1 MARPA
6 STAFD
11 KEIRSQVAANL
22 NTLLRRRGWTKAD
35 LAKQSQISPSTLS
48 GYFNE
53 KYNITPGNLQILSDI
68 FGVEKGDIDPR
79 YKIDTK
85 EINFL
90 VRKRLGDVNIR
101 NASDSVSAALS
112 IRKLPSNKLEEVG
125 SLSEVLSKYRR
136 PSNELKNS
144 DSTRL
149 QQLTD
154 AALEIDDY
162 NHISFDSPNS
172 LATRKINI
180 SKPDSD
186 LNPEE
191 QLDKFTL
198 QAEANTASILL
209 EKYIETA
216 NQLLSIRNKI
226 NPSEDLQHF
235 LTVIAGTI
243 TVAEDIKKE
252 YSEILQRQRQRQRQK

>member
-53 KYNITPGNLQILSDI
+53 RYNITPGNLQILSDI

-79 YKIDTK
+79 YKIDTN

-101 NASDSVSAALS
+101 NASSRVSDVLNRYNA
-112 IRKLPSNKLEEVG
+112 PSNDLTGMAASTSAMLRILAQEAD
-125 SLSEVLSKYRR
+125 
-136 PSNELKNS
+136 EL
-144 DSTRL
+144 
-149 QQLTD
+149 D
-154 AALEIDDY
+154 ADQ
-162 NHISFDSPNS
+162 ISFTSQNS
-172 LATRKINI
+172 LANRKVNI
-180 SKPDSD
+180 SKPNSD

-243 TVAEDIKKE
+243 TVAEDIKRE
-252 YSEILQRQRQRQRQK
+252 YSEILMKTERE

>member
-53 KYNITPGNLQILSDI
+53 KYNITPGNLQILSDV

-79 YKIDTK
+79 YKIDTNG
-85 EINFL
+85 INFL
-90 VRKRLGDVNIR
+90 VRKRLENANMR
-101 NASDSVSAALS
+101 NASSRVSAALGLR
-112 IRKLPSNKLEEVG
+112 ILPSNELEKEEEVVN
-125 SLSEVLSKYRR
+125 LSEILSKYSR

-144 DSTRL
+144 DSTKL

-154 AALEIDDY
+154 AALEIDEYDY
-162 NHISFDSPNS
+162 NHISFNSPNS
-172 LATRKINI
+172 LATRKANI
-180 SKPDSD
+180 SRPDSD

-252 YSEILQRQRQRQRQK
+252 YSEILQRQK

>member
-22 NTLLRRRGWTKAD
+22 NTLLRRKGWTKAD

-79 YKIDTK
+79 YKIDTR
-85 EINFL
+85 EVHL
-90 VRKRLGDVNIR
+90 LLRKRYDNISRR
-101 NASDSVSAALS
+101 NASSRASTF
-112 IRKLPSNKLEEVG
+112 
-125 SLSEVLSKYRR
+125 LSKHNCS
-136 PSNELKNS
+136 SNELTGAT
-144 DSTRL
+144 STSAML
-149 QQLTD
+149 SILAQETD
-154 AALEIDDY
+154 ELGADQILFT
-162 NHISFDSPNS
+162 SQNS
-172 LATRKINI
+172 LANRKANI

-252 YSEILQRQRQRQRQK
+252 YSEILQRQRQK

>member
-22 NTLLRRRGWTKAD
+22 NTLLRRKGWTKAD

-79 YKIDTK
+79 YKIDTRVVH
-85 EINFL
+85 L
-90 VRKRLGDVNIR
+90 LLRKRYDNINQR
-101 NASDSVSAALS
+101 NASSRVSD
-112 IRKLPSNKLEEVG
+112 
-125 SLSEVLSKYRR
+125 VLNRYNAS
-136 PSNELKNS
+136 SNELTGAASTTDMLRILSGYELKN
-144 DSTRL
+144 TAIE
-149 QQLTD
+149 TD
-154 AALEIDDY
+154 ELDANQTL
-162 NHISFDSPNS
+162 FTSPNS
-172 LATRKINI
+172 LANRKTNI
-180 SKPDSD
+180 AKPASE

-216 NQLLSIRNKI
+216 SQLLSIRNKI

-235 LTVIAGTI
+235 LTVIEGTI
-243 TVAEDIKKE
+243 TVAEGIQRE
-252 YSEILQRQRQRQRQK
+252 YSEILMKTEQE

>member
-22 NTLLRRRGWTKAD
+22 NTLLRRKGWTKAD

-79 YKIDTK
+79 YKIDTR
-85 EINFL
+85 EVHL
-90 VRKRLGDVNIR
+90 LLRKRYDNISRR
-101 NASDSVSAALS
+101 NAASRASTF
-112 IRKLPSNKLEEVG
+112 
-125 SLSEVLSKYRR
+125 LSKHNCS
-136 PSNELKNS
+136 SNESTGVASTTDRLRILSGYELKN
-144 DSTRL
+144 TAIE
-149 QQLTD
+149 TD
-154 AALEIDDY
+154 ELDANQILFTSE
-162 NHISFDSPNS
+162 NS
-172 LATRKINI
+172 LANRKANI
-180 SKPDSD
+180 SKPDCD

-216 NQLLSIRNKI
+216 SQLLSIRNKI

-235 LTVIAGTI
+235 LTVIEGTI
-243 TVAEDIKKE
+243 TVAEGIQRE
-252 YSEILQRQRQRQRQK
+252 YSEILMKTEQE

>member
-53 KYNITPGNLQILSDI
+53 KYNITPGNLQILSDV

-79 YKIDTK
+79 YKIDTIG
-85 EINFL
+85 INFL
-90 VRKRLGDVNIR
+90 VRKRLENVNIR
-101 NASDSVSAALS
+101 NASSKVSAALGLR
-112 IRKLPSNKLEEVG
+112 ILPSNELEKEEVVN
-125 SLSEVLSKYRR
+125 LSEVLSKYSR

-144 DSTRL
+144 DSTKL

-154 AALEIDDY
+154 AALEIDEYDY
-162 NHISFDSPNS
+162 NHISFNSPNS
-172 LATRKINI
+172 LATRKANI
-180 SKPDSD
+180 SRPDSD

-252 YSEILQRQRQRQRQK
+252 YSEILQRQK

>member
-22 NTLLRRRGWTKAD
+22 NTLLRRKGWTKAD

-53 KYNITPGNLQILSDI
+53 RYNITPGNLQILSDI

-79 YKIDTK
+79 YRINTK
-85 EINFL
+85 EIDL
-90 VRKRLGDVNIR
+90 LLRKRYDNISRR
-101 NASDSVSAALS
+101 NASSRASAF
-112 IRKLPSNKLEEVG
+112 
-125 SLSEVLSKYRR
+125 LSKHNCSANELTGTASTTDMLRILSGY
-136 PSNELKNS
+136 ELKN
-144 DSTRL
+144 TAVE
-149 QQLTD
+149 TD
-154 AALEIDDY
+154 ELDANQTL
-162 NHISFDSPNS
+162 FTSPNS
-172 LATRKINI
+172 LANRKTNI
-180 SKPDSD
+180 SKPASE

-216 NQLLSIRNKI
+216 SQLLSIRNKI

-235 LTVIAGTI
+235 LTIIEGTI
-243 TVAEDIKKE
+243 TVAEDIQRE
-252 YSEILQRQRQRQRQK
+252 YSEILMKTEQE

>member
-22 NTLLRRRGWTKAD
+22 NTLLRRKGWTKAD

-53 KYNITPGNLQILSDI
+53 RYNITPGNLQILSDI

-79 YKIDTK
+79 YKINTR
-85 EINFL
+85 EIDL
-90 VRKRLGDVNIR
+90 LLRKRYGNINLH
-101 NASDSVSAALS
+101 NASSKVSD
-112 IRKLPSNKLEEVG
+112 
-125 SLSEVLSKYRR
+125 VLNRYNTS
-136 PSNELKNS
+136 SNELTGAASTTDMLRTLSGCELKN
-144 DSTRL
+144 TAVE
-149 QQLTD
+149 TD
-154 AALEIDDY
+154 EFNANQIL
-162 NHISFDSPNS
+162 FTSPNS
-172 LATRKINI
+172 LANRKVNI
-180 SKPDSD
+180 IKPDSD

-216 NQLLSIRNKI
+216 GQLLSIRNKI

-235 LTVIAGTI
+235 LTVIEGTI
-243 TVAEDIKKE
+243 TVANGIKRE
-252 YSEILQRQRQRQRQK
+252 YSEILMKSKRD

>member
-22 NTLLRRRGWTKAD
+22 NTLLRRKGWTKAD

-79 YKIDTK
+79 YKIDTR
-85 EINFL
+85 EVHL
-90 VRKRLGDVNIR
+90 LLRKRYDNISRR
-101 NASDSVSAALS
+101 NAAGRASTF
-112 IRKLPSNKLEEVG
+112 
-125 SLSEVLSKYRR
+125 LSKHNCS
-136 PSNELKNS
+136 SNELTGATNTS
-144 DSTRL
+144 AMLSILAQENDELGADQILFTS
-149 QQLTD
+149 Q
-154 AALEIDDY
+154 
-162 NHISFDSPNS
+162 NS
-172 LATRKINI
+172 LANRKANI

-243 TVAEDIKKE
+243 TVAEDIKRE
-252 YSEILQRQRQRQRQK
+252 YSEILMKNEQE

>member
-79 YKIDTK
+79 YKIDGDFT
-85 EINFL
+85 ETIQELIDTFENHSASNNVLAFL
-90 VRKRLGDVNIR
+90 RKSNPTRK
-101 NASDSVSAALS
+101 AL
-112 IRKLPSNKLEEVG
+112 NDADT
-125 SLSEVLSKYRR
+125 SLF
-136 PSNELKNS
+136 
-144 DSTRL
+144 
-149 QQLTD
+149 Q
-154 AALEIDDY
+154 
-162 NHISFDSPNS
+162 SPNA
-172 LATRKINI
+172 LANRKANM

-252 YSEILQRQRQRQRQK
+252 YSEILMKSKRD

>member
-22 NTLLRRRGWTKAD
+22 NTLLRRKGWTKAD

-53 KYNITPGNLQILSDI
+53 RYNITPGNLQILSDI

-79 YKIDTK
+79 YKIDTNG
-85 EINFL
+85 INFL
-90 VRKRLGDVNIR
+90 VRKRLEDVNMR
-101 NASDSVSAALS
+101 NASSSVSAALG
-112 IRKLPSNKLEEVG
+112 IRILPSNELEKEEVVN
-125 SLSEVLSKYRR
+125 LSEVLSKYSR

-154 AALEIDDY
+154 ATLEIDDY
-162 NHISFDSPNS
+162 NHISFNSPNS
-172 LATRKINI
+172 LATRKANM
-180 SKPDSD
+180 SRPDSD

-252 YSEILQRQRQRQRQK
+252 YSEILQRQK

>member
-53 KYNITPGNLQILSDI
+53 KYNITPGNLQILSDV

-79 YKIDTK
+79 YKIDTR
-85 EINFL
+85 EVHL
-90 VRKRLGDVNIR
+90 LLRKRYDNISRR
-101 NASDSVSAALS
+101 NAASRASTF
-112 IRKLPSNKLEEVG
+112 
-125 SLSEVLSKYRR
+125 LSKHNCS
-136 PSNELKNS
+136 SNELTGAT
-144 DSTRL
+144 STSAMLRIL
-149 QQLTD
+149 AQEADELD
-154 AALEIDDY
+154 ADR
-162 NHISFDSPNS
+162 ISFTSQNS
-172 LATRKINI
+172 LANRKVNI

-243 TVAEDIKKE
+243 TVAEDIKRE
-252 YSEILQRQRQRQRQK
+252 YSEILMKTEQE

>member
-22 NTLLRRRGWTKAD
+22 NTLLRRKGWTKAD

-79 YKIDTK
+79 YKIDTR
-85 EINFL
+85 EVHL
-90 VRKRLGDVNIR
+90 LLRKRYDNISRR
-101 NASDSVSAALS
+101 NAASRASTF
-112 IRKLPSNKLEEVG
+112 
-125 SLSEVLSKYRR
+125 LSKHNCS
-136 PSNELKNS
+136 SNELTEAA
-144 DSTRL
+144 STSAML
-149 QQLTD
+149 SILPQETD
-154 AALEIDDY
+154 ELGADQILFT
-162 NHISFDSPNS
+162 SQNS
-172 LATRKINI
+172 LANRKANI
-180 SKPDSD
+180 FKPDSD

-243 TVAEDIKKE
+243 TVAEDIKRE
-252 YSEILQRQRQRQRQK
+252 YSEILMKNEQE

>member
-53 KYNITPGNLQILSDI
+53 KYNITPGNLQILSDV

-112 IRKLPSNKLEEVG
+112 IRKLPSNKLEEIG

-136 PSNELKNS
+136 SSNELKNS

-154 AALEIDDY
+154 AALEIDEYDY
-162 NHISFDSPNS
+162 NHISFNSPNS
-172 LATRKINI
+172 LANRKINI

-186 LNPEE
+186 LNTEE

-243 TVAEDIKKE
+243 TVADDIKRE
-252 YSEILQRQRQRQRQK
+252 YSEILMKAKQEEK

>member
-1 MARPA
+1 MLSILAQE
-6 STAFD
+6 TD
-11 KEIRSQVAANL
+11 EL
-22 NTLLRRRGWTKAD
+22 GAD
-35 LAKQSQISPSTLS
+35 
-48 GYFNE
+48 
-53 KYNITPGNLQILSDI
+53 QILFTS
-68 FGVEKGDIDPR
+68 
-79 YKIDTK
+79 
-85 EINFL
+85 
-90 VRKRLGDVNIR
+90 
-101 NASDSVSAALS
+101 
-112 IRKLPSNKLEEVG
+112 
-125 SLSEVLSKYRR
+125 
-136 PSNELKNS
+136 
-144 DSTRL
+144 
-149 QQLTD
+149 Q
-154 AALEIDDY
+154 
-162 NHISFDSPNS
+162 NS
-172 LATRKINI
+172 LANRKANI

-252 YSEILQRQRQRQRQK
+252 YSEILQRQK

>member
-22 NTLLRRRGWTKAD
+22 NTLLRRKGWTKAD

-79 YKIDTK
+79 YRINTK
-85 EINFL
+85 EIDL
-90 VRKRLGDVNIR
+90 LLRKRYDNISRR
-101 NASDSVSAALS
+101 NASSRASAF
-112 IRKLPSNKLEEVG
+112 
-125 SLSEVLSKYRR
+125 LSKHNCS
-136 PSNELKNS
+136 SNELTGAASTADMLRILSGYELKN
-144 DSTRL
+144 TAIE
-149 QQLTD
+149 TD
-154 AALEIDDY
+154 ELDANQTL
-162 NHISFDSPNS
+162 FTSPNS
-172 LATRKINI
+172 LANRKTNI
-180 SKPDSD
+180 AKPASE

-216 NQLLSIRNKI
+216 SQLLSIRNKI

-235 LTVIAGTI
+235 LTIIEGTI
-243 TVAEDIKKE
+243 TVAEDIQRE
-252 YSEILQRQRQRQRQK
+252 YSEILMKTERE

>member
-22 NTLLRRRGWTKAD
+22 NTLLRRKGWTKAD

-79 YKIDTK
+79 YKIDTR
-85 EINFL
+85 EVHL
-90 VRKRLGDVNIR
+90 LLRKRYDNISRR
-101 NASDSVSAALS
+101 NAASRASTF
-112 IRKLPSNKLEEVG
+112 
-125 SLSEVLSKYRR
+125 LSKHNCS
-136 PSNELKNS
+136 SNELTGAT
-144 DSTRL
+144 STSAML
-149 QQLTD
+149 SILAQETD
-154 AALEIDDY
+154 ELGADQILFT
-162 NHISFDSPNS
+162 SQNS
-172 LATRKINI
+172 LANRKANI

-252 YSEILQRQRQRQRQK
+252 YSEILQRQK

>member
-22 NTLLRRRGWTKAD
+22 NTLLRRKGWTKAD

-79 YKIDTK
+79 YKIDTR
-85 EINFL
+85 EVHL
-90 VRKRLGDVNIR
+90 LLRKRYDNISRR
-101 NASDSVSAALS
+101 NAASRASTF
-112 IRKLPSNKLEEVG
+112 
-125 SLSEVLSKYRR
+125 LSKHNCS
-136 PSNELKNS
+136 SNELTGAA
-144 DSTRL
+144 STSAML
-149 QQLTD
+149 SILPQETD
-154 AALEIDDY
+154 ELGADQILFT
-162 NHISFDSPNS
+162 SQNS
-172 LATRKINI
+172 LANRKANI
-180 SKPDSD
+180 FKPDSD

-243 TVAEDIKKE
+243 TVAEDIKRE
-252 YSEILQRQRQRQRQK
+252 YSEILMKNEQE

>member
-22 NTLLRRRGWTKAD
+22 NTLLRRKGWTKAD

-79 YKIDTK
+79 YKIDTNG
-85 EINFL
+85 INFL
-90 VRKRLGDVNIR
+90 VRKRLEDVNMR
-101 NASDSVSAALS
+101 NASSSVSAALG
-112 IRKLPSNKLEEVG
+112 IRILPSNELEKEEVVN
-125 SLSEVLSKYRR
+125 LSEVLSKYSR

-154 AALEIDDY
+154 ATLEIDEYDY
-162 NHISFDSPNS
+162 NHISFNSPNS
-172 LATRKINI
+172 LATRKANI
-180 SKPDSD
+180 SRPDSD

-252 YSEILQRQRQRQRQK
+252 YSEILQRQK

>member
-79 YKIDTK
+79 YKTSYTLNPFSIEEFLSARKHSAANNALALLFNTNDSVKWNTPTEAPNWLNGFIDTDTNHNPS
-85 EINFL
+85 IN
-90 VRKRLGDVNIR
+90 K
-101 NASDSVSAALS
+101 A
-112 IRKLPSNKLEEVG
+112 
-125 SLSEVLSKYRR
+125 
-136 PSNELKNS
+136 
-144 DSTRL
+144 T
-149 QQLTD
+149 
-154 AALEIDDY
+154 
-162 NHISFDSPNS
+162 NS
-172 LATRKINI
+172 LANRKANI
-180 SKPDSD
+180 TKSDSD

-191 QLDKFTL
+191 QLDKHTL
-198 QAEANTASILL
+198 QIEANTASLL
-209 EKYIETA
+209 LGKYIETA
-216 NQLLSIRNKI
+216 NQLLSIKSKI
-226 NPSEDLQHF
+226 IPSEDLQRF
-235 LTVIAGTI
+235 LTIIAGTI
-243 TVAEDIKKE
+243 TVAENIKKE
-252 YSEILQRQRQRQRQK
+252 YSEILLSSEQEQK

>member
-22 NTLLRRRGWTKAD
+22 NTLLRRKGWTKAD

-79 YKIDTK
+79 YKIDTR
-85 EINFL
+85 EVHL
-90 VRKRLGDVNIR
+90 LLRKRYDNISR
-101 NASDSVSAALS
+101 HNAASRASTF
-112 IRKLPSNKLEEVG
+112 
-125 SLSEVLSKYRR
+125 LSKHNCS
-136 PSNELKNS
+136 SNELTGAA
-144 DSTRL
+144 STSAML
-149 QQLTD
+149 SILAQETD
-154 AALEIDDY
+154 EPGADQILFT
-162 NHISFDSPNS
+162 SQNS
-172 LATRKINI
+172 LANRKANI
-180 SKPDSD
+180 FKPDSD

-243 TVAEDIKKE
+243 TVAEDIKRE
-252 YSEILQRQRQRQRQK
+252 YSEILMKNEQE

>member
-22 NTLLRRRGWTKAD
+22 NTLLRRKGWTKAD

-79 YKIDTK
+79 YKIDTR
-85 EINFL
+85 EVHL
-90 VRKRLGDVNIR
+90 LLRKRYDNISRR
-101 NASDSVSAALS
+101 NAASRASTF
-112 IRKLPSNKLEEVG
+112 
-125 SLSEVLSKYRR
+125 LSKHNCS
-136 PSNELKNS
+136 SNELTGAT
-144 DSTRL
+144 STSAMLRIL
-149 QQLTD
+149 AQEADELD
-154 AALEIDDY
+154 ADR
-162 NHISFDSPNS
+162 ISFTSQNS
-172 LATRKINI
+172 LANRKVNI

-243 TVAEDIKKE
+243 TVAEDIKRE
-252 YSEILQRQRQRQRQK
+252 YSEILMKTEQE

>member
-22 NTLLRRRGWTKAD
+22 NTLLRRKGWTKAD

-79 YKIDTK
+79 YKTSYTLNPFSI
-85 EINFL
+85 EEFL
-90 VRKRLGDVNIR
+90 SARKHSAAN
-101 NASDSVSAALS
+101 NALALLFNTNDSVKWHASTEA
-112 IRKLPSNKLEEVG
+112 RTWMEE
-125 SLSEVLSKYRR
+125 
-136 PSNELKNS
+136 
-144 DSTRL
+144 
-149 QQLTD
+149 LTD
-154 AALEIDDY
+154 TEPAPDHNPSI
-162 NHISFDSPNS
+162 NNTPNS
-172 LATRKINI
+172 LANRKANI

-226 NPSEDLQHF
+226 NPSEDLQRF
-235 LTVIAGTI
+235 LTIIAGTV
-243 TVAEDIKKE
+243 TVAEDIKRE
-252 YSEILQRQRQRQRQK
+252 YLEILLGSEQKQK

>member
-22 NTLLRRRGWTKAD
+22 NTLLRRKGWTKAD

-79 YKIDTK
+79 YKIDTR
-85 EINFL
+85 EVHL
-90 VRKRLGDVNIR
+90 LLRKRYDNISRR
-101 NASDSVSAALS
+101 NASSRASTF
-112 IRKLPSNKLEEVG
+112 
-125 SLSEVLSKYRR
+125 LSKHNCS
-136 PSNELKNS
+136 SNELTGAT
-144 DSTRL
+144 STSAML
-149 QQLTD
+149 SILAQETD
-154 AALEIDDY
+154 ELGADQILFT
-162 NHISFDSPNS
+162 SQNS
-172 LATRKINI
+172 LANRKANM

-252 YSEILQRQRQRQRQK
+252 YSEILQRQRQK

>member
-1 MARPA
+1 MARPE

-22 NTLLRRRGWTKAD
+22 NTLLRRKGWTKAD

-79 YKIDTK
+79 YKIDTR
-85 EINFL
+85 EVHL
-90 VRKRLGDVNIR
+90 LLRKRYDNISRR
-101 NASDSVSAALS
+101 NAASRASTF
-112 IRKLPSNKLEEVG
+112 
-125 SLSEVLSKYRR
+125 LSKHNCS
-136 PSNELKNS
+136 SNELTGAT
-144 DSTRL
+144 STSAMLRIL
-149 QQLTD
+149 AQEADELD
-154 AALEIDDY
+154 ADR
-162 NHISFDSPNS
+162 ISFTSQNS
-172 LATRKINI
+172 LANRKVNI

-243 TVAEDIKKE
+243 TVAEDIKRE
-252 YSEILQRQRQRQRQK
+252 YSEILMKTEQE